1 MRRPAATSLAIGPR
15 ELDRRAREHR
25 RRIGGQVREI
35 REDLGATQA
44 DLARAVGVAPS
55 HVARIEAGTVGMSQ
69 LTHLAIAAALGADLS
84 VRLFPTGG
92 APIRD
97 RFQAPIVEALIRA
110 LDESWTPRPEV
121 LVGSPRR
128 RIIDVVLG
136 RGRLVIACEVH
147 SELRRVEE
155 VLRRA
160 SETEHALA
168 TEGLAEI
175 TSRLL
180 IVRSTVTTRAVARQL
195 AATLSAAYPAR
206 AADAF
211 DALTEGDRAWPGA
224 AILWARLEAGRAEL
238 LRFAPRGVS
247 VGR

>member
-1 MRRPAATSLAIGPR
+1 MPSLAIGPR
-15 ELDRRAREHR
+15 ELARRERDLR

-44 DLARAVGVAPS
+44 DLARAVGVERS
-55 HVARIEAGTVGMSQ
+55 HIARVEAGTVGMSQ
-69 LTHLAIAAALGADLS
+69 STHLAIAAALGADLGI
-84 VRLFPTGG
+84 RLFPTGG

-97 RFQAPIVEALIRA
+97 RFQAPIVEALIRV
-110 LDESWTPRPEV
+110 LDESWAPRPEV
-121 LVGSPRR
+121 LVGSSRR
-128 RIIDVVLG
+128 GIIDVVLA
-136 RGRLVIACEVH
+136 RGRLAIACEVH

-168 TEGLAEI
+168 AEGPAEL

-180 IVRSTVTTRAVARQL
+180 IVRSTVTTRAIARQF
-195 AATLSAAYPAR
+195 AATLGAAYPAR

-211 DALTEGDRAWPGA
+211 DALTTRDQAWPGA
-224 AILWARLEAGRAEL
+224 AILWARLEASRAEL
-238 LRFAPRGVS
+238 LRFPPRGVAL
-247 VGR
+247 GR